1 MATCLVPCIQK
12 IPNEM
17 PIKWLIMTVSK
28 YICICFSLEKWKQW
42 MKVER
47 GLITAITLINVVT
60 LFCLLFEK
68 KWCYFRKYIISKSV
82 TNVRLG
88 HLIYKIT
95 IMHISSA
102 FLKKNLHKESK
113 RVWIEAYCLPL
124 GVSTCDFH
132 LLLWLCAQQDIPE
145 RVFAWLNI
153 NSPSKQPGV
162 GVSLAKSGLRF
173 LLKINQAVHS
183 LGLEISTCAARSH
196 V

>member
-102 FLKKNLHKESK
+102 FFLKTCTRKVKGCELRPIAFLWESPHVTSICYFGCVPNRTSLRECLLDSISTA
-113 RVWIEAYCLPL
+113 RV
-124 GVSTCDFH
+124 S
-132 LLLWLCAQQDIPE
+132 
-145 RVFAWLNI
+145 
-153 NSPSKQPGV
+153 
-162 GVSLAKSGLRF
+162 
-173 LLKINQAVHS
+173 S
-183 LGLEISTCAARSH
+183 LGWGSLWPSPASGSYWK
-196 V
+196 